1 VAILYSILDLHLKPE
16 KVDEALTAYQGI
28 LKDTRSF
35 KGCLDVD
42 VVQNVDDPTHV
53 QFIEK
58 WESLADV
65 IAYRAW
71 RAGDGATPETAAF
84 VASPPTATNLN
95 LLEDI

>member
-1 VAILYSILDLHLKPE
+1 
-16 KVDEALTAYQGI
+16 
-28 LKDTRSF
+28 TRAF
-35 KGCLDVD
+35 KGCLAVD

-58 WESLADV
+58 WESLEDV
-65 IAYRAW
+65 VAYRAW

-84 VASPPTATNLN
+84 VAAPPTATNLN